1 MAGVLHDE
9 SIEMRVMRRLGIVA
23 VALAGVLVELWS
35 RRRTLIV
42 QKSADSRRFVS
53 RRILD
58 RDARASQARD

>member
-1 MAGVLHDE
+1 LHDE
-9 SIEMRVMRRLGIVA
+9 SIEMREMRRLGIVA

-58 RDARASQARD
+58 RDARESQAHD